1 MNIFLF
7 SDLMEINIR
16 FQVCLFLYFVW
27 SSFRSFV
34 QINSCRFICL
44 HYPLI
49 TAGLHLHRLNKLL
62 KSISLYRDMFS
73 AEPATK
79 LLKWWGVFSEY
90 SLKVLPMFD
99 LPISVKQQIFKN
111 TLGIVFGKSAVI
123 LQLWL
128 TRPVSHVLMPVFC
141 LPVAD
146 VLTWGFTNYLCAAVT
161 AWLILW
167 AAEQLQLTLVKKN
180 I

>member
-1 MNIFLF
+1 M
-7 SDLMEINIR
+7 
-16 FQVCLFLYFVW
+16 
-27 SSFRSFV
+27 
-34 QINSCRFICL
+34 

-49 TAGLHLHRLNKLL
+49 TAGLHVHRLNKLL

-79 LLKWWGVFSEY
+79 LLKWWGFFSEY
-90 SLKVLPMFD
+90 SLEVLPMFD

-128 TRPVSHVLMPVFC
+128 PRPVYRVLMPVFC
-141 LPVAD
+141 LTVAD
-146 VLTWGFTNYLCAAVT
+146 VLTRCFTSYLCAAVT
-161 AWLILW
+161 EWLILW
-167 AAEQLQLTLVKKN
+167 AAEQLQLILVKKEN

>member
-1 MNIFLF
+1 M
-7 SDLMEINIR
+7 
-16 FQVCLFLYFVW
+16 
-27 SSFRSFV
+27 
-34 QINSCRFICL
+34 

-49 TAGLHLHRLNKLL
+49 TAGLHVHRLNKLL

-79 LLKWWGVFSEY
+79 LLKWWVFFSEY
-90 SLKVLPMFD
+90 SLEVLPMFD

-128 TRPVSHVLMPVFC
+128 PRPVSRVLMPVFC
-141 LPVAD
+141 LTVAD
-146 VLTWGFTNYLCAAVT
+146 VLTRCFTSYLCAAVT
-161 AWLILW
+161 EWLILR
-167 AAEQLQLTLVKKN
+167 AAEQLQLILVKKEN